1 MHGRSFYKDFCLMK
15 LTPNTSR
22 NFALFGMGCF
32 WSPEAVFRHEPGVT
46 ATAVGYAGGHVPNPT
61 YERVCRKDTGHVE
74 TVLIAYDLAV
84 TTYEALLE
92 TFFENHEPGF
102 AKPGSQYRSVIFAL
116 NADQE
121 RQAIAAIEGRREAGQ
136 TIATTVETIQDFWPA
151 EAYHQQYYERRGLA
165 KQSILPC
172 AVPES
177 EFAPTPPAPIHGW

>member
-1 MHGRSFYKDFCLMK
+1 MK
-15 LTPNTSR
+15 LTSNTTH
-22 NFALFGMGCF
+22 NLALFGMGCF
-32 WSPEAVFRHEPGVT
+32 WSPEAIFRHIPGVT

-74 TVLIAYDLAV
+74 TVLLAYDSAV

-121 RQAIAAIEGRREAGQ
+121 RQAIVAIQSRQEAGQ
-136 TIATTVETIQDFWPA
+136 SIATTVETIQDFWPA

-165 KQSILPC
+165 KPSPLPC

>member
-1 MHGRSFYKDFCLMK
+1 VK
-15 LTPNTSR
+15 LASSTER
-22 NFALFGMGCF
+22 ELALFGMGCF
-32 WSPEAVFRHEPGVT
+32 WSPEAVFRHEFGVT

-74 TVLIAYDLAV
+74 TILIAFDPAR
-84 TTYEALLE
+84 TTYESLLE

-121 RQAIAAIEGRREAGQ
+121 QQAIASIQRRREAGQ
-136 TIATTVETIQDFWPA
+136 IIATSVEKVEEFWPA

-165 KQSILPC
+165 KPSPLPC

-177 EFAPTPPAPIHGW
+177 EFAPAPPAPIHGW